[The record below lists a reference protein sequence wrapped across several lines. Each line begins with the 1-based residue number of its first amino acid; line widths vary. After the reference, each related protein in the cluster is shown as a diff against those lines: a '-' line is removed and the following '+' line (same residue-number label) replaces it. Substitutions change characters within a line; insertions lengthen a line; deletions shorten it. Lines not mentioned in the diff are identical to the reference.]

1 MTVAILVLA
10 LTAVLGLGV
19 ALYVQTGLVRA
30 SAGEVLLVTSMRGS
44 HRIADA
50 AVARGTT
57 LVERIRTSA
66 FEVAVELSGIHAPL
80 SRDGHPVD
88 VRAKL
93 WLVCPTVVDD
103 AVEAVRNFGAAG
115 IGDPQVMQP
124 IFGPA
129 LEAAILELVASRS
142 EADLREH
149 GAELGDRIVALLGKQ
164 QHGLHVERCEL
175 STGARVTETAV
186 EGPFR

>member
-1 MTVAILVLA
+1 MTVALLVLA
-10 LTAVLGLGV
+10 LTFAIGLGI
-19 ALYVQTGLVRA
+19 ALYAWTGRVRA
-30 SAGEVLLVTSMRGS
+30 NAGEVLLVTSMRGS
-44 HRIADA
+44 HRVADA
-50 AVARGTT
+50 AVARGAI

-66 FEVAVELSGIHAPL
+66 FDVTIELTGIHAPIA
-80 SRDGHPVD
+80 RDGHPVD

-93 WLVCPTVVDD
+93 WLTCPTVVDD
-103 AVEAVRNFGAAG
+103 AVEAARNFGAAG
-115 IGDPQVMQP
+115 IGDPHVMQP
-124 IFGPA
+124 IIGPA
-129 LEAAILELVASRS
+129 LEAALLELVASRT

-175 STGARVTETAV
+175 STGPRVTETAV